1 MISNFSQLFEKMTE
15 NTLQIA
21 TNYMDIVQ
29 ASKALNNSIN
39 IDAMLPEHTPWDNF
53 GTKLTTLL
61 RDATIVSHD
70 ETMLHF
76 TYREF
81 SVCLTLGINDDTDDL
96 ERDFGVIRFADDP
109 ANDIRIDDCTDDH
122 TGNYKVTT
130 SIIQIS

>member
-1 MISNFSQLFEKMTE
+1 MTE

-29 ASKALNNSIN
+29 ASIALNNSIN
-39 IDAMLPEHTPWDNF
+39 IDAMLPEHTPWNNF

-70 ETMLHF
+70 DNTLHY

-81 SVCLTLGINDDTDDL
+81 SVCLTLGIKDTDDL
-96 ERDFGVIRFADDP
+96 EREFGVIRFADDP
-109 ANDIRIDDCTDDH
+109 ANDIRIDDCTDDY
-122 TGNYKVTT
+122 TGNYKFTT
-130 SIIQIS
+130 SIIKIS